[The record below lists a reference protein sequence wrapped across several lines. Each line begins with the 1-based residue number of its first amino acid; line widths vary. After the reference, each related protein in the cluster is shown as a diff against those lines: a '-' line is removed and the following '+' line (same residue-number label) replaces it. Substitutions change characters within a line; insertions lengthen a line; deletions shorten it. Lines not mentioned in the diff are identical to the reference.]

1 MTGLH
6 LLHPLQFPSS
16 ELHDDHVQR
25 GALAQGLHTV
35 LCVFTCQPRWLCRHS
50 ESYLKMSIL
59 CSGGKF
65 EVSLL
70 RRQNGLRAE
79 AERIRNGGRT
89 CLLSLMQSSPLA
101 SIRLSSSMFP
111 CLRVWIKMAHGGVWI
126 WMWEHHAPHP
136 YPRPSISTK

>member
-70 RRQNGLRAE
+70 RRQNVLAVSH
-79 AERIRNGGRT
+79 AIIPSRINT
-89 CLLSLMQSSPLA
+89 FVFKHVSVLA
-101 SIRLSSSMFP
+101 GMDQDGSWRCVDMDVGASRS
-111 CLRVWIKMAHGGVWI
+111 
-126 WMWEHHAPHP
+126 
-136 YPRPSISTK
+136 PSISPPFHIHKMIE